1 MDFGTSRT
9 CCIFGDARRV
19 KKYTR
24 AEESRMKIS
33 KENHKRTA
41 VAVKENRVGGVV
53 YKVPGSS
60 EIDLN
65 KYLAK
70 RSVDTKILY
79 NIFNQI
85 QAGTAPSEYE
95 WKDYL
100 SETENKKREAQ
111 KTIQKKNYELRSAC
125 GDYAK
130 KANFVIGKI
139 IFSEK
144 PKRILSDEQIIFNMK
159 VQRLSKFKGRLEDFV
174 LLTLRKSLIVST
186 YNEEV
191 FDSRNATTV
200 FLKNIGKENISAD
213 DERQIKQLLALIRED
228 YNKWNLDEQSSDK
241 MYSDKKESKGTIVI
255 RSIEYQNMVI
265 QPKEDRLCL
274 SEISNVGKNTKTKQ
288 TEKAGLEAFLTEY
301 AQIDANSRMEYLKK
315 LRRLLD
321 TYFAAPFSYI
331 KGAEVSLPENINF
344 SSELKVWERHAAA
357 KKVNIYFV
365 EIPEALLKAEQN
377 NNMIDKVEKE
387 HSLEQL
393 RTDIR
398 CRNIVCY
405 HFANAVAA
413 DERYHTLFFEN
424 MSMNQY
430 WIHHM
435 ENAVERILKKC
446 NVGTLFKLQIG
457 YLSEKVWKDLLNLL
471 SIKYIAL
478 GKAVYHFALDDIWND
493 VSDKKLGKINA
504 NTLKGISSFDYEMLK
519 AQEDLQREMAV
530 GVAFSTN
537 NLSRATCQ
545 MNNLADRESDFL
557 LWDEKVI
564 AKHIKS
570 TEKGEILSAILQFF
584 GGRSSWD
591 ESLFENA
598 YSDFNYELQF
608 LNDLKRAIYA
618 ARNETFHFKTAA
630 IDEGSWNTRLF
641 GNMFEKEAGICLDV
655 EKNKFYSNNLALF
668 YTQKDLR
675 VILDELYGKECFRA
689 AQIPSYNT
697 ILPRK
702 SFPDFLKQLLKLH
715 EPAYDLAIR
724 DQWYSACY
732 YLFKEVYYN
741 LFLQSSS
748 AKELFED
755 AVKELR
761 GADEKQKRAVENFKK
776 RYREISISAS
786 LADICQSFMTEYNQQ
801 NNKDRKVRSAND
813 GMFNEPIYQHY
824 RMLLR
829 EALKVAFAS
838 YIKNNKEL
846 EFVFNPTKNLFNV
859 TSDSFLP
866 NWSSGKYDSLI
877 SEVKNSPELQKWYIV
892 GKFMNARMLNLTIG
906 SMRSYCQY
914 VNDIQKR
921 AASLG
926 GRQLHLFVGNVEQV
940 KKWIQVLE
948 CCLLLSVRISNE
960 FKDYFKDED
969 AYASYLKGYVDFKDR
984 IMPSDYS
991 ALLAFSDEG
1000 KIDLY
1005 VDASNPKVN
1014 RNIIQSKLYAPDLV
1028 LKKVVKKISKDECRE
1043 FNVKKEQILQIK
1055 NKGDEVSWEEQQRI
1069 LEYQKLKNRVE
1080 LRDLSE
1086 YGELI
1091 NELLGQLINW
1101 SYLRE
1106 RDLLYF
1112 QLGFHYSCLMN
1123 KSKKPDA
1130 YKTICIDDTASIE
1143 NAVLYQIIAMYING
1157 FPVYVPE
1164 KGKLKAQCKAGSV
1177 GQKVGA
1183 FCRWASRVEE
1193 NEYELYNAGLEL
1205 FEVVKEHSNVIDLRN
1220 KFDHFKYYQG
1230 NDSILSLY
1238 GEIFDRFFTY
1248 DMKYRKNVL
1257 NHLQNILL
1265 RHNVVIKPVISKD
1278 KKEVGKGETKDGAS
1292 FLLEE
1297 VSSDRFT
1304 YKVKDGERKLD
1315 VKNRLYLE
1323 TVRDI
1328 LYFPNKAVNDKGED
1342 VVVRSQKA
1350 QDSNEKKVDRDKNH
1364 DKIKNGNWK
1373 KGGNNQRRKPKS
1385 EEAYS
1390 DRITWNPFAGIKLD

>member
-1 MDFGTSRT
+1 
-9 CCIFGDARRV
+9 
-19 KKYTR
+19 
-24 AEESRMKIS
+24 MKIS
-33 KENHKRTA
+33 KVKQRRTA

-53 YKVPGSS
+53 YKVPDGSG
-60 EIDLN
+60 IDLD

-70 RSVDTKILY
+70 RSGDAKILY
-79 NIFNQI
+79 NVFNQI
-85 QAGTAPSEYE
+85 QAGTAPAEYE

-100 SETENKKREAQ
+100 SETENRKREAQ
-111 KTIQKKNYELRSAC
+111 KTIQKANYELRSAC

-130 KANFVIGKI
+130 KANSVIGKI
-139 IFSEK
+139 IFSER
-144 PKRILSDEQIIFNMK
+144 PKRILSDEQIISNMK
-159 VQRLSKFKGRLEDFV
+159 AQRLSRFKGRLEDFV
-174 LLTLRKSLIVST
+174 LLTLRKSLIVSNN
-186 YNEEV
+186 NEEI
-191 FDSRNATTV
+191 FDSRNAAAV

-213 DERQIKQLLALIRED
+213 DEQEIKRLLALIRKD
-228 YNKWNLDEQSSDK
+228 YNKWNPGGKSSDK
-241 MYSDKKESKGTIVI
+241 MYSEKKASSGAMAI
-255 RSIEYQNMVI
+255 RSIEHQNMVI

-301 AQIDANSRMEYLKK
+301 AQIDENSRMEYLKK

-321 TYFAAPFSYI
+321 TYFAAPSSYI
-331 KGAEVSLPENINF
+331 KGDEVSLPENIKD
-344 SSELKVWERHAAA
+344 SSELNVWERHEAA
-357 KKVNIYFV
+357 KKVNVYFV

-377 NNMIDKVEKE
+377 NNKIDRVEKG
-387 HSLEQL
+387 HGLEQL
-393 RTDIR
+393 RADIR
-398 CRNIVCY
+398 RHNIACY
-405 HFANAVAA
+405 HFTNALAA
-413 DERYHTLFFEN
+413 DERYHKLFFEN
-424 MSMNQY
+424 MAMNQY

-457 YLSEKVWKDLLNLL
+457 YLSEKVWKDVLNLL

-493 VSDKKLGKINA
+493 DSVKKLGKINPH
-504 NTLKGISSFDYEMLK
+504 TLKGISSFDYEMVK
-519 AQEDLQREMAV
+519 AQEDLQREIAV
-530 GVAFSTN
+530 GVAFSVN
-537 NLSRATCQ
+537 NLARATCK
-545 MNNLADRESDFL
+545 MENLSDRESDFL
-557 LWDEKVI
+557 IWDEKVI

-598 YSDFNYELQF
+598 YSDSNYELQF

-675 VILDELYGKECFRA
+675 VILDELYGKECSRA

-741 LFLQSSS
+741 LFLQDSS

-761 GADEKQKRAVENFKK
+761 GAGKKEIRAVEDFKE
-776 RYREISISAS
+776 RYWEISKKAS
-786 LADICQSFMTEYNQQ
+786 LADICQSFMTEYSQQ
-801 NNKDRKVRSAND
+801 NNKDRKVRNANSS
-813 GMFNEPIYQHY
+813 MFNEPIYQHY

-838 YIKNNKEL
+838 YIKNKKEL
-846 EFVFNPTKNLFNV
+846 EFVFKPSKNLFDVNQ
-859 TSDSFLP
+859 DSFLP
-866 NWSSGKYDSLI
+866 DWSSGKYDTLI

-906 SMRSYCQY
+906 SMRSYLQY

-921 AASLG
+921 AACLG
-926 GRQLHLFVGNVEQV
+926 GRQLHLSAENVDRVE
-940 KKWIQVLE
+940 KWIRVLE
-948 CCLLLSVRISNE
+948 SCLLLSVRISKDY
-960 FKDYFKDED
+960 KDYFKDED
-969 AYASYLKGYVDFKDR
+969 AYASYLKGYVDFEDGA
-984 IMPSDYS
+984 MPSDYS

-1014 RNIIQSKLYAPDLV
+1014 RNVIQAKLYAPDLV

-1043 FNVKKEQILQIK
+1043 FYEKKEQIVQIK
-1055 NKGDEVSWEEQQRI
+1055 NKGDEVSWEEQQKI

-1080 LRDLSE
+1080 LRGLTE

-1123 KSKKPDA
+1123 ESKKPDA
-1130 YKTICIDDTASIE
+1130 YKTICIDDKTSIE

-1157 FPVYVPE
+1157 LPVYVPK
-1164 KGKLKAQCKAGSV
+1164 KGKLKAECKIG
-1177 GQKVGA
+1177 GGGIKVRA
-1183 FCRWASRVEE
+1183 FGRWASMLEE
-1193 NEYELYNAGLEL
+1193 KEYELYNAGLEL
-1205 FEVVKEHSNVIDLRN
+1205 FEVVKEHGNIIDLRN
-1220 KFDHFKYYQG
+1220 KIDHFKYYRE

-1238 GEIFDRFFTY
+1238 GEVFDRFFTY

-1265 RHNVVIKPVISKD
+1265 RHNVVIKPVIGKD
-1278 KKEVGKGETKDGAS
+1278 IKKVGEEETKDRAA
-1292 FLLEE
+1292 FLVGE

-1304 YKVKDGERKLD
+1304 YKVKEGERKTD
-1315 VKNRLYLE
+1315 AKNRLYLE

-1328 LYFPNKAVNDKGED
+1328 LYFPNRAANDKGED
-1342 VVVRSQKA
+1342 VMIRSKKA
-1350 QDSNEKKVDRDKNH
+1350 QDSDEEKTYRDKKH
-1364 DKIKNGNWK
+1364 DKSKNGSWEKNGNNQGK
-1373 KGGNNQRRKPKS
+1373 KLKP
-1385 EEAYS
+1385 EEVYS
-1390 DRITWNPFAGIKLD
+1390 NRITWNPFAGIKLD